1 MSSTTFSNIAYIYV
15 HRNYD
20 FLLEFMEIQQ
30 LLDS

>member
-1 MSSTTFSNIAYIYV
+1 MSSMTFSNIANIYV